1 MSTSFEK
8 VIWQSGNGD
17 WAKAIGTVNDDGT
30 ITAHLSINFP
40 TNASSNPYYWKHERT
55 IYNSGGEFTLGDQIP
70 TMEVETSA
78 GSGSFTNGGANP
90 GIADSKVERDRFTYS
105 TKTVIYY
112 AVTSGHTTPITINS
126 DCRFRF
132 TLPNVFTIDTYLPVN
147 TPTAIS
153 FSPSSLEING
163 TNAITATPNFTST
176 DATYVASLSL
186 NGYSASIPC
195 TDGSFSYAVPMSFI
209 QGSMPDSIT
218 GDATIT
224 VSAYYGNVKL
234 KDYTG
239 TITLTV
245 PASCVPVVNSATIID
260 YLGKVPS
267 AWNEFLQYVSA
278 FKVSALSVAE
288 SYGSVV
294 NKVDFSVGSLS
305 ASGTKDSLPQ
315 LTAQQESGTLT
326 ATITLTDTRGRT
338 GTYTTQLTVATYSP
352 PSFNNVASYRSKQDG
367 TKDSN
372 GLYGLAETSINF
384 TSLGGKNSAT
394 LKVSYKKSSESTYG
408 TETAIAVG
416 SSVFGGD
423 LSLDDAYDVKYTLSD
438 LITSVVY
445 LDYISSA
452 SYLISLL
459 KGGNGI
465 AFGIKAETANLIEMG
480 FSAKFDHAVTFTT
493 SKGNEV
499 TIQQIIDALNLDP

>member
-1 MSTSFEK
+1 MSTAFEK
-8 VIWQSGNGD
+8 VIWQNGSNYV
-17 WAKAIGTVNDDGT
+17 KAIGTLNDNNTVTAYMYVYIPDNRSTSHWNIYEYHGSDG
-30 ITAHLSINFP
+30 HLY
-40 TNASSNPYYWKHERT
+40 TNEGNVPYMY
-55 IYNSGGEFTLGDQIP
+55 
-70 TMEVETSA
+70 VETSA
-78 GSGSFTNGGANP
+78 GERASSESRVQIDYNSYPAGGYN
-90 GIADSKVERDRFTYS
+90 VTYA
-105 TKTVIYY
+105 I
-112 AVTSGHTTPITINS
+112 TSGRTGSLTANSNIKFEFYLPGYFDIT
-126 DCRFRF
+126 
-132 TLPNVFTIDTYLPVN
+132 TYLPANSPN
-147 TPTAIS
+147 TIT
-153 FSPSSLEING
+153 FSPESLEING
-163 TNAITATPNFTST
+163 TNTITATPNATST
-176 DATYVASLSL
+176 DATYVATLSL
-186 NGYSASIPC
+186 NGHSSSIPC
-195 TDGSFSYAVPMSFI
+195 MNGSFSYAVPMSFI

-278 FKVSALSVAE
+278 FKVSALSIAE

-305 ASGTKDSLPQ
+305 ASGTKDALPQ

-338 GTYTTQLTVATYSP
+338 GTYTTQLTVSTYSP

-384 TSLGGKNSAT
+384 TSLDGKNPTT

-408 TETAIAVG
+408 TDVAITVG

-423 LSLDDAYDVKYTLSD
+423 FSLDDAYDVKYTLSD

-452 SYLISLL
+452 SYLISLR
-459 KGGNGI
+459 KGGDGI
-465 AFGIKAETANLIEMG
+465 AFGIKSETANLIEMG
-480 FSAKFDHAVTFTT
+480 FNTKFDHAVTFTT

-499 TIQQIIDALNLDP
+499 TIQQIIDALNLDA